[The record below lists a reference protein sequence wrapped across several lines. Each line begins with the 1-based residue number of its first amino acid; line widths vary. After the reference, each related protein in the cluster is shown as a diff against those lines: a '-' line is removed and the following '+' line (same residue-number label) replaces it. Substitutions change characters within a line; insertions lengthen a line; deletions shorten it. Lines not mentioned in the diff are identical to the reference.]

1 MGEIAVE
8 YFMHAITSRMYLTV
22 AAAVVGVWGG
32 GDDLG
37 IGSASGVYSPA
48 LHQCQRRLHF
58 EEQLHC
64 HYRLIN

>member
-8 YFMHAITSRMYLTV
+8 YFMHASTSRMYPTV
-22 AAAVVGVWGG
+22 AAAVAEVGG
-32 GDDLG
+32 GRDLG

-48 LHQCQRRLHF
+48 LHQCQRRIHF